1 MTGFG
6 GYSGLSVKNTGGISL
21 TVDFTVDDTNPPP
34 NTPVTFTATGS
45 VGVGYI
51 HVWDFGD
58 GGDLGIAEDTA
69 TINHTYTTQE
79 VVSVE
84 LWVIRVSDDAIGNR
98 FRENYIDIE
107 AVFSYILDTYT
118 GGTLGLSL
126 RKQRVLYS
134 GALVEIRR
142 SSDNATKD
150 FFPDSN
156 NALSL
161 NSEDGSGTTLS
172 SWIGSDDGFVR
183 TWYDQSGNGYDA
195 QQTTASAQPQII
207 SSGSLITVDSKPT
220 IYFDGTKHLVCNS
233 FELIVDR
240 ILTASVQSV
249 DTPTVEGVVYQ
260 VSYDISGSNRLSM
273 GYNFSASNE
282 MAIRLSSGDT
292 DSASYST
299 TTRTIITADANFSG
313 NVAALRVDATNAT
326 GTASTRQTVGNYPV
340 IGARGDGDF
349 EMNGKISEFVVW
361 NSDQSS
367 NISGIETE
375 LNDYYAVY

>member
-1 MTGFG
+1 
-6 GYSGLSVKNTGGISL
+6 
-21 TVDFTVDDTNPPP
+21 
-34 NTPVTFTATGS
+34 
-45 VGVGYI
+45 
-51 HVWDFGD
+51 
-58 GGDLGIAEDTA
+58 
-69 TINHTYTTQE
+69 
-79 VVSVE
+79 VE